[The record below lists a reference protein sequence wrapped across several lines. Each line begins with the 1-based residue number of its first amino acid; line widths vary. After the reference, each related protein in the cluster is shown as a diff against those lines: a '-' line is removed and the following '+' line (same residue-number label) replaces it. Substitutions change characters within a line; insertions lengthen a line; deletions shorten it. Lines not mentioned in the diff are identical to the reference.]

1 VTAPA
6 PELGTLAER
15 VMFRVDGRNYTV
27 ADVCDAALADG
38 AWEATAASAV
48 DGAAEVSAAEL
59 EQAELRFR
67 RARRL
72 MSADELTRW
81 LEGWGL
87 SVGEWRDFLRREVRI
102 ERDGTDDGPAHD
114 ATPADQ
120 RSVLVEA
127 ICSGALMRW
136 AHELA
141 EKLAVWRGSGEAVPE
156 LPAGLT
162 ELDRAVVG
170 FRERAAGDT
179 RRLERE
185 LASSFLD
192 WTRFNLESVS
202 DAREDVLREISACV
216 RVDRRTLAEVA
227 AQAGLELDQR
237 VLWLGECAHATRE
250 ALLGAREG
258 DLIGPL
264 PLDERASIVSVL
276 ERISP
281 TLEDPDVVDRARD
294 RVTTWASRRML
305 DEWVVFDG
313 LS

>member
-6 PELGTLAER
+6 PELGALGER
-15 VMFRVDGRNYTV
+15 VMFRVDGRDYTV
-27 ADVCDAALADG
+27 ADVCAAALADG

-48 DGAAEVSAAEL
+48 DGTTDVSAAEL

-81 LEGWGL
+81 LEVWAV
-87 SVGEWRDFLRREVRI
+87 SVGEWRDFLRREVRS
-102 ERDGTDDGPAHD
+102 ERDGDGDDGA
-114 ATPADQ
+114 AADQ
-120 RSVLVEA
+120 RTVLVEA
-127 ICSGALMRW
+127 ICSGALTRW

-141 EKLAVWRGSGEAVPE
+141 EKLAVWRGSGEAAPE
-156 LPAGLT
+156 LPAGLG
-162 ELDRAVVG
+162 ELDRAVVD
-170 FRERAAGDT
+170 FRERAAGDP

-202 DAREDVLREISACV
+202 DSREDVLREISACV

-281 TLEDPDVVDRARD
+281 TLEDPDVVDRARE

-313 LS
+313 LG